1 MNKPRIVKISY
12 GNKMPEEST
21 ILFYRI
27 IENLMLK
34 SLPDEYQLKGMYLKN
49 SLDEFSNYTNDRM
62 KEIED
67 ND

>member
-1 MNKPRIVKISY
+1 VKVSY

-34 SLPDEYQLKGMYLKN
+34 SLPDEYRLKGMYMKN

-62 KEIED
+62 KEIEESE
-67 ND
+67 